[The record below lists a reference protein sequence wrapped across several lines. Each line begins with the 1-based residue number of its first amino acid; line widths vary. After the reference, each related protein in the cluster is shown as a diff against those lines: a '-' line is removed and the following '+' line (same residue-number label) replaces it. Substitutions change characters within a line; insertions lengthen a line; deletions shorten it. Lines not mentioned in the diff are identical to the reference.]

1 MKVKIETK
9 KGVVYVEKPQTAK
22 VIVSKE
28 KQEVFICLNYG
39 GEKDTII
46 GHFENVET
54 AEKIILN
61 EL

>member
-1 MKVKIETK
+1 MKVKVTTQ
-9 KGVVYVEKPQTAK
+9 KGTIFVEKPQTAK

-46 GHFENVET
+46 GTFENVET